1 MTHNDIHQALRERV
15 LILDGAMGTML
26 QKARAEAGCIDMLCL
41 SSPETIEDI
50 HLQYLQA
57 GADIITTDTFNANAI
72 SLARYGASH
81 LVPEICREAVA
92 AARRAIERSGR
103 RAWIAGDVGPT
114 GKSLSMTADDADTDF
129 DTLRAAYL
137 QQIGALAEAGA
148 DLILLETIFD
158 TLNAKA
164 AISAL
169 LEVREST
176 GRELPLMVSATL
188 TESGRLLS
196 GQTLEA
202 FIVSISHARPI
213 SIGLNCGFGAEQAV
227 EFLPQLQNISCAVSL
242 HPNAGLPD
250 AMGCYTSTPSD
261 MAAALRKP
269 LADGLLN
276 IVGGCCGTTPAHIR
290 AIAAE
295 ASTARPRTIPAYDPT
310 APLRLAGLE
319 AITVD
324 PDRLTPVGERCNVAG
339 SRKFLRL
346 IKEGNLNEA
355 IAIAAAQTD
364 AGARIID
371 INMDDA
377 LLDAPCEME
386 RFIRLASAEPDVA
399 RVPFMIDSSQ
409 WEVVER
415 TLKLV
420 QGKPVVNSISLKEGE
435 EAMIRRAR
443 HISSMGA
450 AMVVMA
456 FDERGQ
462 ADTLERK
469 TEVCSRAYRL
479 LTEAGIAPSDIIFD
493 PNILAVATGI
503 EGHARYGLDF
513 ILAARWIRRNLPGAS
528 VSGGLSN
535 LSFSFRGN
543 NFVREAIHAVFLS
556 NAAGPGGMNMA
567 IVNPSTLID
576 TATIPQPLAEA
587 IADTLLCRRPDAD
600 ERLIAIAASTDAPG
614 RKATA
619 TQAEPETVSSTPCS
633 RLADAVV
640 KGRADALETM
650 LRDAQAEAGSAFA
663 LVEGPLMQG
672 MDRVGRLFGE
682 GRMFLPQVVKSA
694 RLMQQAVELLTPAIE
709 AEKAAAPGTA
719 GRRSPRM
726 VIATVRGD
734 VHDIGKN
741 IVAVVMRC
749 NGFDV
754 TDLGV
759 MVEGERIVSEARRL
773 EADLV
778 GLSGLITP
786 SLAEMAEVATLMQQ
800 AGMHT
805 PLLVGGAAASALHT
819 ALRIAPCYSGPT
831 FYTHDA
837 ASLPTLAA
845 RLIDPRQA
853 AETISLNAAKQARR
867 REEYAAAQ
875 RTAGTPAPADTT
887 TPVATVSPAP
897 EPASKGLHTLHPSIE
912 ELRPLINWRAFLAAW
927 RTSACTDEARNV
939 TDDANRVLD
948 ALQQRGA
955 TLTAR
960 LILCNA
966 ASQGLDITVTPP
978 DGDSVTI
985 PTLRKSAP
993 SEIDGLCP
1001 AISDFIAPEG
1011 DWIGLFAVT
1020 TAGEVADYV
1029 DNMRR
1034 DGDPYAA
1041 ITAQLVADRLAEAA
1055 AEWLHRLTATEI
1067 WGFATDP
1074 SAIGIRPAVGYPSLP
1089 DQSVIHLLDRMIHY
1103 SEIGVTVTEN
1113 GAMAPSA
1120 TVSGLI
1126 IAAPQ
1131 ARYFTVGQLS
1141 DEARADYARRRGLTP
1156 DQLARFLP
1164 R

>member
-1 MTHNDIHQALRERV
+1 MIHNDIHQALRERV
-15 LILDGAMGTML
+15 LTLDGAMGTML
-26 QKARAEAGCIDMLCL
+26 QKARAEAGCIDLLCL
-41 SSPETIEDI
+41 SSPDTIEDI

-57 GADIITTDTFNANAI
+57 GADIITTDTFNANAL
-72 SLARYGASH
+72 SLSRYGASH
-81 LVPEICREAVA
+81 LVKDICREAVA
-92 AARRAIERSGR
+92 AARRAIRRIGR
-103 RAWIAGDVGPT
+103 QAWIAGDVGPT
-114 GKSLSMTADDADTDF
+114 GKSLSMTSDDTDVDF

-137 QQIGALAEAGA
+137 EQIDAIARAGA

-176 GRELPLMVSATL
+176 GLELPLMVSATL

-202 FIVSISHARPI
+202 FIVSISHARPL
-213 SIGLNCGFGAEQAV
+213 SVGLNCGFGAEQAI
-227 EFLPQLQNISCAVSL
+227 EFLPQLQHATCAVSL

-261 MAAALRKP
+261 MTAALRRP
-269 LADGLLN
+269 LADGMLN

-295 ASTARPRTIPAYDPT
+295 AAAARPRNIPDCDPA
-310 APLRLAGLE
+310 APLQLAGLE
-319 AITVD
+319 ALTVA

-377 LLDAPCEME
+377 LLDAAREMQ
-386 RFIRLASAEPDVA
+386 RFVRLASAEPDVA

-409 WEVVER
+409 WEVVES

-435 EAMIRRAR
+435 EEMIRRAR

-462 ADTLERK
+462 ADTFERK
-469 TEVCSRAYRL
+469 TEVCARAYRL
-479 LTEAGIAPSDIIFD
+479 LTDAGIAPSDIIFD

-503 EGHARYGLDF
+503 EHHARYGLDF
-513 ILAARWIRRNLPGAS
+513 IRAARWIRQNLPGAG

-543 NFVREAIHAVFLS
+543 NFVREAIHAIFLA
-556 NAAGPGGMNMA
+556 NAAGSDGMNMA

-576 TATIPQPLAEA
+576 TATIPEPLAEA
-587 IADTLLCRRPDAD
+587 ITDTLLCRRADAD
-600 ERLIAIAASTDAPG
+600 ERLIAVAASTDAPG
-614 RKATA
+614 RKASPA
-619 TQAEPETVSSTPCS
+619 TQPEAPDTVSTPCS

-640 KGRADALETM
+640 KGRADALPTLLQE
-650 LRDAQAEAGSAFA
+650 AQAEAGSAFA

-672 MDRVGRLFGE
+672 MDRVGHLFGE

-709 AEKAAAPGTA
+709 AEKAAAPGNA
-719 GRRSPRM
+719 GRRNPRM

-759 MVEGERIVSEARRL
+759 MVEGERIVSEAQRL

-786 SLAEMAEVATLMQQ
+786 SLAEMAEVARLMQQ
-800 AGMHT
+800 AGMST
-805 PLLVGGAAASALHT
+805 PLLVGGAAASVLHT

-845 RLIDPRQA
+845 KLIDPRQA
-853 AETISLNAAKQARR
+853 DETISRNAVDQARR
-867 REEYAAAQ
+867 REEYTAPQHPATETVPDAPAAPA
-875 RTAGTPAPADTT
+875 TPAP
-887 TPVATVSPAP
+887 TPAR
-897 EPASKGLHTLHPSIE
+897 EGLHTLHPSVE

-927 RTSACTDEARNV
+927 RTSACTDEARDV
-939 TDDANRVLD
+939 TDDANRVIDL
-948 ALQQRGA
+948 LQQRGA

-960 LILCNA
+960 ILLCHA
-966 ASQGLDITVTPP
+966 RSQGLDINVTSA
-978 DGDSVTI
+978 DGSITI
-985 PTLRKSAP
+985 PTLRKAEP
-993 SEIDGLCP
+993 SEIDGLRP
-1001 AISDFIAPEG
+1001 AIADFIAPEG
-1011 DWIGLFAVT
+1011 DWIGLFVVT
-1020 TAGEVADYV
+1020 TAGDIAAYTDE
-1029 DNMRR
+1029 MRLQ
-1034 DGDPYAA
+1034 GDPYAA

-1067 WGFATDP
+1067 WGFSTDT

-1089 DQSVIHLLDRMIHY
+1089 DQSIIHLLDRLIHY
-1103 SEIGVTVTEN
+1103 DEIGVTVTEN
-1113 GAMAPSA
+1113 GAMSPSA

-1126 IAAPQ
+1126 IAAPG
-1131 ARYFTVGQLS
+1131 ARYFTIGHLT

-1156 DQLARFLP
+1156 HALARFLP

>member
-1 MTHNDIHQALRERV
+1 MISNDMHKALRQRV
-15 LILDGAMGTML
+15 LTLDGAMGTML
-26 QKARAEAGCIDMLCL
+26 QKARAEAGCIDLLCL

-50 HLQYLQA
+50 HMQYLQA

-72 SLARYGASH
+72 SLARYDAAH
-81 LVPEICREAVA
+81 LVTDICREAVA
-92 AARRAIERSGR
+92 AARRAIGRSGR
-103 RAWIAGDVGPT
+103 QAWIAGDVGPT
-114 GKSLSMTADDADTDF
+114 GISLSMTAEESDVDF
-129 DTLRAAYL
+129 DTLRGAYRE
-137 QQIGALAEAGA
+137 QIGALAEAGA

-169 LEVREST
+169 LEVRAST
-176 GRELPLMVSATL
+176 GLELPLMVSATL

-202 FIVSISHARPI
+202 FAVSIAHGHPLSV
-213 SIGLNCGFGAEQAV
+213 GLNCGFGAEQAI
-227 EFLPQLQNISCAVSL
+227 EFLPTLQHLPCAVSL

-261 MAAALRKP
+261 MAEALRVP
-269 LADGLLN
+269 LSKGMLN

-295 ASTARPRTIPAYDPT
+295 AARAQPRPIPAYDPA

-319 AITVD
+319 ALTVA
-324 PDRLTPVGERCNVAG
+324 PDGLTPVGERCNVAG

-346 IKEGNLNEA
+346 IKDGNVSEA
-355 IAIAAAQTD
+355 MAIAAAQTD

-377 LLDAPCEME
+377 LLDAPREME
-386 RFIRLASAEPDVA
+386 RFVRLASAEPDVA

-435 EAMIRRAR
+435 EEMLRRAR

-456 FDERGQ
+456 FDEQGQ

-469 TEVCSRAYRL
+469 TEVCARAYRL
-479 LTEAGIAPSDIIFD
+479 LTDAGIAPSDIIFD

-513 ILAARWIRRNLPGAS
+513 ILAARWIRRNLPGAN

-543 NFVREAIHAVFLS
+543 NYVREAIHAEFLA
-556 NAAGPGGMNMA
+556 NASGRDGMNLA
-567 IVNPSTLID
+567 IVNPSTLLD
-576 TATIPQPLAEA
+576 PSTLPPALSEA
-587 IADTLLCRRPDAD
+587 IQDTLLCRRPDAD
-600 ERLIAIAASTDAPG
+600 ERLIALAAETAAPG
-614 RKATA
+614 RKAPVQEIQTEAASTA
-619 TQAEPETVSSTPCS
+619 AS

-640 KGRADALETM
+640 KGRLDNLDTLLE
-650 LRDAQAEAGSAFA
+650 EARTEVGSAFA
-663 LVEGPLMQG
+663 IVEGPLMQG

-694 RLMQQAVELLTPAIE
+694 RIMQKAVELLTPAIE
-709 AEKAAAPGTA
+709 AEKAASPARGA
-719 GRRSPRM
+719 ARSPKM

-759 MVEGERIVSEARRL
+759 MVDGERIVSEALRL
-773 EADLV
+773 DADLI

-786 SLAEMAEVATLMQQ
+786 SLAEMADVARLMEER
-800 AGMHT
+800 GMRT

-831 FYTHDA
+831 SYTHDA
-837 ASLPTLAA
+837 ASLPSLAA
-845 RLIDPRQA
+845 RLIDPREA
-853 AETISLNAAKQARR
+853 PETIRLNAIDQQQRRDGYTARQQQP
-867 REEYAAAQ
+867 AAAPMPYAPDTPD
-875 RTAGTPAPADTT
+875 TAVSAAPAPAH
-887 TPVATVSPAP
+887 P
-897 EPASKGLHTLHPSIE
+897 GMHTLHPAVS
-912 ELRPLINWRAFLAAW
+912 ELRPLINWKAFTAAW
-927 RTSACTDEARNV
+927 RTSSCSAEA
-939 TDDANRVLD
+939 THLKDDAESVLD
-948 ALQQRGA
+948 RLEDRGA
-955 TLTAR
+955 RLTAR
-960 LILCNA
+960 LLLCPA
-966 ASQGLDITVTPP
+966 HSEGLDIHISS
-978 DGDSVTI
+978 GDASFTI
-985 PTLRKSAP
+985 PTIRKAAGGDAGASR
-993 SEIDGLCP
+993 P
-1001 AISDFIAPEG
+1001 ALADFIAPAD
-1011 DWIGLFAVT
+1011 DWTGIFAVT
-1020 TAGEVADYV
+1020 TAGDVADYV
-1029 DNMRR
+1029 AAMRES
-1034 DGDPYAA
+1034 DDPYAA
-1041 ITAQLVADRLAEAA
+1041 ITAQLVADRLVEAA
-1055 AEWLHRLTATEI
+1055 AEWLHSLTAQTL
-1067 WGFATDP
+1067 WGYSPDLSTP
-1074 SAIGIRPAVGYPSLP
+1074 GIRPAVGYPSLP
-1089 DQSVIHLLDRMIHY
+1089 DQSLIHQLDRMIHY
-1103 SEIGVTVTEN
+1103 NDIGVKVTEN

-1131 ARYFTVGQLS
+1131 ARYFTIGQLS
-1141 DEARADYARRRGLTP
+1141 DEARADYARRRGFT
-1156 DQLARFLP
+1156 DAQLARFLP

>member
-1 MTHNDIHQALRERV
+1 MIRNDIHKALRQRV
-15 LILDGAMGTML
+15 LTLDGAMGTML
-26 QKARAEAGCIDMLCL
+26 QKARAEAGCIDLLCL
-41 SSPETIEDI
+41 SSPETVEDI
-50 HLQYLQA
+50 HMQYLQA

-72 SLARYGASH
+72 SLARYGAAH
-81 LVPEICREAVA
+81 LVPDICREAVA
-92 AARRAIERSGR
+92 AARRAIGRSGR
-103 RAWIAGDVGPT
+103 QAWIAGDVGPT
-114 GKSLSMTADDADTDF
+114 GISLSMTAEESEVDF
-129 DTLRAAYL
+129 DTLRDAYRE
-137 QQIGALAEAGA
+137 QIGALAEAGA

-169 LEVREST
+169 LEVRAST
-176 GRELPLMVSATL
+176 GLELPLMVSATL

-202 FIVSISHARPI
+202 FTVSIAHGQPLSV
-213 SIGLNCGFGAEQAV
+213 GLNCGFGAEQAI
-227 EFLPQLQNISCAVSL
+227 EFLPSLQHLPFAVSL

-250 AMGCYTSTPSD
+250 AMGCYTSSPSD
-261 MAAALRKP
+261 MAEALRAP
-269 LADGLLN
+269 LSEGMLN

-295 ASTARPRTIPAYDPT
+295 ASKAQPRPIPEYNPT

-319 AITVD
+319 AMTVE
-324 PDRLTPVGERCNVAG
+324 PDGLTPVGERCNVAG

-346 IKEGNLNEA
+346 IKESNISEA
-355 IAIAAAQTD
+355 MAIAAAQTD

-377 LLDAPCEME
+377 LLDAPREME
-386 RFIRLASAEPDVA
+386 RFVRLASAEPDVA

-435 EAMIRRAR
+435 EEMLRRAR

-456 FDERGQ
+456 FDEQGQ

-469 TEVCSRAYRL
+469 TEVCARAYRL
-479 LTEAGIAPSDIIFD
+479 LTDAGIAPSDIIFD

-513 ILAARWIRRNLPGAS
+513 ILAARWIRRNLPGAN

-543 NFVREAIHAVFLS
+543 NYVREAIHAEFLA
-556 NAAGPGGMNMA
+556 NASGRDGMNLA
-567 IVNPSTLID
+567 IVNPSTLLD
-576 TATIPQPLAEA
+576 PSTIPHALSEA
-587 IADTLLCRRPDAD
+587 IKDTLLCRRPDAD
-600 ERLIAIAASTDAPG
+600 ERLIAIAAETTAPG
-614 RKATA
+614 RKTPV
-619 TQAEPETVSSTPCS
+619 QEIQPETASTASS

-640 KGRADALETM
+640 KGRLDNLET
-650 LRDAQAEAGSAFA
+650 LLEEARTEAGSAFA
-663 LVEGPLMQG
+663 IVEGPLMQG
-672 MDRVGRLFGE
+672 MDRVGRLFGD

-694 RLMQQAVELLTPAIE
+694 RIMQRAVELLTPAIE
-709 AEKAAAPGTA
+709 AEKASAPGAAET
-719 GRRSPRM
+719 RSPRM

-759 MVEGERIVSEARRL
+759 MVDGERIVSEALRL
-773 EADLV
+773 DADLI

-786 SLAEMAEVATLMQQ
+786 SLAEMADVARLMEER
-800 AGMHT
+800 GMRT

-837 ASLPTLAA
+837 ASLPGLAA

-853 AETISLNAAKQARR
+853 PETIRLNAIDQQRLRDGYTARQQQP
-867 REEYAAAQ
+867 AAAPVPD
-875 RTAGTPAPADTT
+875 TSAVAVSAAPAPAQ
-887 TPVATVSPAP
+887 P
-897 EPASKGLHTLHPSIE
+897 GMHTLHPAVS
-912 ELRPLINWRAFLAAW
+912 ELRSLINWRAFMAAW
-927 RTSACTDEARNV
+927 RTSSCSAEA
-939 TDDANRVLD
+939 THLKDDAQSILD
-948 ALQQRGA
+948 RLEERDAR
-955 TLTAR
+955 LTAR
-960 LILCNA
+960 LLLCPA
-966 ASQGLDITVTPP
+966 HSEGLDIHISS
-978 DGDSVTI
+978 GDSGITI
-985 PTLRKSAP
+985 PTIRKAAAGDAGASR
-993 SEIDGLCP
+993 P
-1001 AISDFIAPEG
+1001 ALADFIAPAG
-1011 DWIGLFAVT
+1011 DWTGIFAVT
-1020 TAGEVADYV
+1020 TAGDVADYV
-1029 DNMRR
+1029 AAMRKS
-1034 DGDPYAA
+1034 DDPYTA
-1041 ITAQLVADRLAEAA
+1041 ITAQLVADRLVEAA
-1055 AEWLHRLTATEI
+1055 AEWLHRLTAQTL
-1067 WGFATDP
+1067 WGYSPDL
-1074 SAIGIRPAVGYPSLP
+1074 SAPGIRPAVGYPSLP
-1089 DQSVIHLLDRMIHY
+1089 DQSLIHLLDRLIHY
-1103 SEIGVTVTEN
+1103 NDIGVEVTEN

-1131 ARYFTVGQLS
+1131 ARYFTIGELS
-1141 DEARADYARRRGLTP
+1141 DEARANYARRRGFT
-1156 DQLARFLP
+1156 DAQLARFLP

>member
-1 MTHNDIHQALRERV
+1 MNHNNIHEALRQRV
-15 LILDGAMGTML
+15 LTLDGAMGTML

-41 SSPETIEDI
+41 SSPETIEDV

-72 SLARYGASH
+72 SLARYGAAH
-81 LVPEICREAVA
+81 LVPDICREAVA
-92 AARRAIERSGR
+92 AARRAIDRSGR
-103 RAWIAGDVGPT
+103 QAWIAGDVGPT
-114 GKSLSMTADDADTDF
+114 GISLSMTAEESEVNF
-129 DTLRAAYL
+129 DTLRNAYRE
-137 QQIGALAEAGA
+137 QIGALAEAGA

-169 LEVREST
+169 LEVRAST

-196 GQTLEA
+196 GQKLEA
-202 FIVSISHARPI
+202 FTVSIAHGHPLSV
-213 SIGLNCGFGAEQAV
+213 GLNCGFGAEQAI
-227 EFLPQLQNISCAVSL
+227 EFLLSLQDLPCAVSL

-261 MAAALRKP
+261 MAEALSRP
-269 LADGLLN
+269 LSKGMLN

-295 ASTARPRTIPAYDPT
+295 AAKALPRHIPAHDPA

-319 AITVD
+319 ALTVA

-346 IKEGNLNEA
+346 IKEGNISEA
-355 IAIAAAQTD
+355 MAIAAAQTD

-377 LLDAPCEME
+377 LLDAPSEME
-386 RFIRLASAEPDVA
+386 RFVRLASAEPEVA

-435 EAMIRRAR
+435 EEMLRRAR

-469 TEVCSRAYRL
+469 TEVCARAYRL

-513 ILAARWIRRNLPGAS
+513 TLAARWIRRNLPGAS

-543 NFVREAIHAVFLS
+543 NFVREAIHAVFLAHAS
-556 NAAGPGGMNMA
+556 GRDGMNMA

-576 TATIPQPLAEA
+576 PSTLPAALSEA

-600 ERLIAIAASTDAPG
+600 ERLIALAAETAAPG
-614 RKATA
+614 RKAASPEA
-619 TQAEPETVSSTPCS
+619 TVDKPASTPAS
-633 RLADAVV
+633 RLAEAVV
-640 KGRADALETM
+640 KGRLDGLET
-650 LRDAQAEAGSAFA
+650 LLEEARTEAGSAFA
-663 LVEGPLMQG
+663 VVEGPLMQG

-694 RLMQQAVELLTPAIE
+694 RIMQRAVELLTPAIE
-709 AEKAAAPGTA
+709 AEKAAAPGAAET
-719 GRRSPRM
+719 RSPRM

-759 MVEGERIVSEARRL
+759 MVEGERIVSEAIRL
-773 EADLV
+773 EADVV

-786 SLAEMAEVATLMQQ
+786 SLAEMAEVARLMEQR
-800 AGMHT
+800 GLRI

-837 ASLPTLAA
+837 ASLPSLAA

-853 AETISLNAAKQARR
+853 PETIRLNAIDQQRR
-867 REEYAAAQ
+867 RDEYAARQ
-875 RTAGTPAPADTT
+875 GQQAPE
-887 TPVATVSPAP
+887 P
-897 EPASKGLHTLHPSIE
+897 EPASTIATVAPAPQPAKEGTHTLHPTVA

-927 RTSACTDEARNV
+927 RTSSCSAEACNLQ
-939 TDDANRVLD
+939 DDARSVLD
-948 ALQQRGA
+948 LLERQGA
-955 TLTAR
+955 CLTAR
-960 LILCNA
+960 LVLCH
-966 ASQGLDITVTPP
+966 ASSDGLDLHITS
-978 DGDSVTI
+978 GSDSITL
-985 PTLRKSAP
+985 PTLRKAAP
-993 SEIDGLCP
+993 SETDGSRP
-1001 AISDFIAPEG
+1001 AIADFIAPAD
-1011 DWIGLFAVT
+1011 DWAGLFAVT
-1020 TAGEVADYV
+1020 TAGDVADYV
-1029 DNMRR
+1029 AAMRGS
-1034 DGDPYAA
+1034 DDPYAA
-1041 ITAQLVADRLAEAA
+1041 ITAQLVADRLVEAA
-1055 AEWLHRLTATEI
+1055 AEWLHRLTAKEL
-1067 WGFATDP
+1067 WGYSPDL
-1074 SAIGIRPAVGYPSLP
+1074 SAMGIRPAVGYPSLP
-1089 DQSVIHLLDRMIHY
+1089 DQSLIHLLDRLLHY
-1103 SEIGVTVTEN
+1103 DEIGIKVTEN
-1113 GAMAPSA
+1113 GAMSPSA

-1131 ARYFTVGQLS
+1131 SRYFTIGQLS
-1141 DEARADYARRRGLTP
+1141 DEARADYARRRGFT
-1156 DQLARFLP
+1156 DVQLARFLP

>member
-1 MTHNDIHQALRERV
+1 MILNDINKALRQRV
-15 LILDGAMGTML
+15 LTLDGAMGTML
-26 QKARAEAGCIDMLCL
+26 QKARSETGCIDLLCL
-41 SSPETIEDI
+41 SSPETVENI
-50 HLQYLQA
+50 HMQYLQA

-72 SLARYGASH
+72 SLARYRAAH
-81 LVPEICREAVA
+81 LVPDICREAVG
-92 AARRAIERSGR
+92 AARRAIGRSGR
-103 RAWIAGDVGPT
+103 QAWIAGDVGPT
-114 GKSLSMTADDADTDF
+114 GISLSMTAEESDVDF
-129 DTLRAAYL
+129 DTLRGAYRE
-137 QQIGALAEAGA
+137 QIGALAEAGA

-169 LEVREST
+169 LEVRAST
-176 GRELPLMVSATL
+176 GLELPLMVSATL

-202 FIVSISHARPI
+202 FAVSIAHGHPLSV
-213 SIGLNCGFGAEQAV
+213 GLNCGFGAEQAI
-227 EFLPQLQNISCAVSL
+227 EFLPTLQHLPCAVSL

-250 AMGCYTSTPSD
+250 AMGCYTSSPSD
-261 MAAALRKP
+261 MAEALRTP
-269 LADGLLN
+269 LSNGMLN

-295 ASTARPRTIPAYDPT
+295 AAKAQPRPIPAYDPT

-319 AITVD
+319 ALTVA
-324 PDRLTPVGERCNVAG
+324 PDSLTPVGERCNVAG

-346 IKEGNLNEA
+346 IKEGNISEA
-355 IAIAAAQTD
+355 MAIAAAQTD

-377 LLDAPCEME
+377 LLDAPSEME
-386 RFIRLASAEPDVA
+386 RFVRLASAEPDVA

-435 EAMIRRAR
+435 EEMLRRAR

-456 FDERGQ
+456 FDEQGQ

-469 TEVCSRAYRL
+469 TEVCARAYRL
-479 LTEAGIAPSDIIFD
+479 LTDAGIAPSDIIFD

-513 ILAARWIRRNLPGAS
+513 ILAARWIRRNLPGAN

-543 NFVREAIHAVFLS
+543 NYVREAIHAEFLA
-556 NAAGPGGMNMA
+556 NASGRDGMNLA
-567 IVNPSTLID
+567 IVNPSTLLD
-576 TATIPQPLAEA
+576 PSAIPSALSEA
-587 IADTLLCRRPDAD
+587 IKDTLLCRRPDAD
-600 ERLIAIAASTDAPG
+600 ERLIAIAAETSALG
-614 RKATA
+614 RKAPV
-619 TQAEPETVSSTPCS
+619 QEIQPETASTAAS

-640 KGRADALETM
+640 KGRLDNLET
-650 LRDAQAEAGSAFA
+650 LLEEARAEAGSAFA
-663 LVEGPLMQG
+663 IVEGPLMQG
-672 MDRVGRLFGE
+672 MDRVGRLFGD

-694 RLMQQAVELLTPAIE
+694 RIMQRAVELLTPAIE
-709 AEKAAAPGTA
+709 AEKAASPA
-719 GRRSPRM
+719 GGAARSPKM

-759 MVEGERIVSEARRL
+759 MVDGGRIVSEALRL
-773 EADLV
+773 NADLI

-786 SLAEMAEVATLMQQ
+786 SLAEMADVARLMEERS
-800 AGMHT
+800 MRT

-837 ASLPTLAA
+837 ASLPGLAA

-853 AETISLNAAKQARR
+853 PETIRLNAIDQQRLRDGYTARQQQP
-867 REEYAAAQ
+867 AAAPAPD
-875 RTAGTPAPADTT
+875 TPAVAVSAAPAPAKPGMHTIH
-887 TPVATVSPAP
+887 PAVS
-897 EPASKGLHTLHPSIE
+897 
-912 ELRPLINWRAFLAAW
+912 ELRPLINWRAFMAAW
-927 RTSACTDEARNV
+927 RTSSCSAEAKHLK
-939 TDDANRVLD
+939 DDAQSILD
-948 ALQQRGA
+948 RLEERGA
-955 TLTAR
+955 RLTAR
-960 LILCNA
+960 LLLCQA
-966 ASQGLDITVTPP
+966 RSEGLDIHITS
-978 DGDSVTI
+978 GDASITLPTI
-985 PTLRKSAP
+985 RKAATGDAAAS
-993 SEIDGLCP
+993 CP
-1001 AISDFIAPEG
+1001 ALADFIAPAG
-1011 DWIGLFAVT
+1011 DWTGIFAVT
-1020 TAGEVADYV
+1020 TAGDVADYV
-1029 DNMRR
+1029 AAMRKS
-1034 DGDPYAA
+1034 DDPYAA
-1041 ITAQLVADRLAEAA
+1041 ITAQLVADRLVEAA
-1055 AEWLHRLTATEI
+1055 AEWLHRLTAQTL
-1067 WGFATDP
+1067 WGYSPDL
-1074 SAIGIRPAVGYPSLP
+1074 SAPGIRPAVGYPSLP
-1089 DQSVIHLLDRMIHY
+1089 DQSLIHLLDRLIHY
-1103 SEIGVTVTEN
+1103 NDIRVEVTEN

-1126 IAAPQ
+1126 VAAPQ
-1131 ARYFTVGQLS
+1131 ARYFTIGQLS
-1141 DEARADYARRRGLTP
+1141 EEARTDYARRRGFT
-1156 DQLARFLP
+1156 DAQLARFLP

>member
-1 MTHNDIHQALRERV
+1 MIRNDIHKALRQRV
-15 LILDGAMGTML
+15 LTLDGAMGTML
-26 QKARAEAGCIDMLCL
+26 QKARAEAGCIDLLCL
-41 SSPETIEDI
+41 SSPETVEDI
-50 HLQYLQA
+50 HMQYLQA

-72 SLARYGASH
+72 SLARYGAAH
-81 LVPEICREAVA
+81 LVPDICREAVA
-92 AARRAIERSGR
+92 AARRAIGRSGR
-103 RAWIAGDVGPT
+103 QAWIAGDVGPT
-114 GKSLSMTADDADTDF
+114 GISLSMTAEKSEVDF
-129 DTLRAAYL
+129 DTLRDAYRE
-137 QQIGALAEAGA
+137 QIGALAEAGA

-169 LEVREST
+169 LEVRAST
-176 GRELPLMVSATL
+176 GLELPLMVSATL

-202 FIVSISHARPI
+202 FTVSIAHGQPLSV
-213 SIGLNCGFGAEQAV
+213 GLNCGFGAEQAI
-227 EFLPQLQNISCAVSL
+227 EFLPALQHLPCAVSL

-250 AMGCYTSTPSD
+250 AMGCYTSSPSD
-261 MAAALRKP
+261 MAEALRAP
-269 LADGLLN
+269 LSEGMLN

-295 ASTARPRTIPAYDPT
+295 AAKAQPRPIPEYNPT

-319 AITVD
+319 AMTVE
-324 PDRLTPVGERCNVAG
+324 PDGLTPVGERCNVAG

-346 IKEGNLNEA
+346 IKEGNISEA
-355 IAIAAAQTD
+355 MAIAAAQTD

-377 LLDAPCEME
+377 LLDAPREME
-386 RFIRLASAEPDVA
+386 RFVRLASAEPDVA

-435 EAMIRRAR
+435 EEMLRRAR

-456 FDERGQ
+456 FDEQGQ

-469 TEVCSRAYRL
+469 TEVCARAYRL
-479 LTEAGIAPSDIIFD
+479 LTDAGIAPSDIIFD

-513 ILAARWIRRNLPGAS
+513 ILAARWIRRNLPGAN

-543 NFVREAIHAVFLS
+543 NYVREAIHAEFLA
-556 NAAGPGGMNMA
+556 NASGRDGMNLA
-567 IVNPSTLID
+567 IVNPSTLLD
-576 TATIPQPLAEA
+576 PSTIPAALSEA
-587 IADTLLCRRPDAD
+587 IKDTLLCRRPDAD
-600 ERLIAIAASTDAPG
+600 ERLIAIAAETTAPG
-614 RKATA
+614 RKAPVQEIQPEAASTA
-619 TQAEPETVSSTPCS
+619 AS

-640 KGRADALETM
+640 KGRLDNLET
-650 LRDAQAEAGSAFA
+650 LLDEARAEAGSAFA
-663 LVEGPLMQG
+663 IVEGPLMQG
-672 MDRVGRLFGE
+672 MDRVGRLFGD

-694 RLMQQAVELLTPAIE
+694 RIMQRAVELLTPAIE
-709 AEKAAAPGTA
+709 AEKAAAPGAEET
-719 GRRSPRM
+719 RSPRM

-759 MVEGERIVSEARRL
+759 MVDGERIVSEALRL
-773 EADLV
+773 DADLI

-786 SLAEMAEVATLMQQ
+786 SLAEMADVARLMEER
-800 AGMHT
+800 GMRT

-837 ASLPTLAA
+837 ASLPGLAG

-853 AETISLNAAKQARR
+853 PETIRLNAIDQQQRRDGYTARQQQQ
-867 REEYAAAQ
+867 EAAPAPD
-875 RTAGTPAPADTT
+875 TPAVAVSAAPAPAQ
-887 TPVATVSPAP
+887 P
-897 EPASKGLHTLHPSIE
+897 GMHTLHPAVS
-912 ELRPLINWRAFLAAW
+912 ELRRLINWRAFTAAW
-927 RTSACTDEARNV
+927 RTSSCSAEA
-939 TDDANRVLD
+939 THLKDDAQSILD
-948 ALQQRGA
+948 RLEERDAR
-955 TLTAR
+955 LTAR
-960 LILCNA
+960 LLLCPA
-966 ASQGLDITVTPP
+966 HSEGLDIHISS
-978 DGDSVTI
+978 GDSGITI
-985 PTLRKSAP
+985 PTIRKAAAGDAGASR
-993 SEIDGLCP
+993 P
-1001 AISDFIAPEG
+1001 ALADFIAPAG
-1011 DWIGLFAVT
+1011 DWTGIFAVT
-1020 TAGEVADYV
+1020 TAGDVADYV
-1029 DNMRR
+1029 AAMRKS
-1034 DGDPYAA
+1034 DDPYTA
-1041 ITAQLVADRLAEAA
+1041 ITAQLVADRLVEAA
-1055 AEWLHRLTATEI
+1055 AEWLHRLTAQTL
-1067 WGFATDP
+1067 WGYSPDI
-1074 SAIGIRPAVGYPSLP
+1074 SAPGIRPAVGYPSLP
-1089 DQSVIHLLDRMIHY
+1089 DQSLIHLLDRLIHY
-1103 SEIGVTVTEN
+1103 NDIGVEVTEN

-1126 IAAPQ
+1126 VAAPQ
-1131 ARYFTVGQLS
+1131 ARYFTIGQMS
-1141 DEARADYARRRGLTP
+1141 DESRADYARRRGFT
-1156 DQLARFLP
+1156 DAQLARFLP